1 MQTLSNSWLPRK
13 PKFWQFSIT
22 QKHINFITAK
32 SLATVSWWEINV
44 KDEQGKTSTTL
55 KERYLAELYRSNTL
69 KLNFCCKVNFIV
81 LVLILKHSVGM
92 CHYHIIK

>member
-55 KERYLAELYRSNTL
+55 KERYLAELYRSNT
-69 KLNFCCKVNFIV
+69 
-81 LVLILKHSVGM
+81 KHEQPSN
-92 CHYHIIK
+92 